1 MASQKKILI
10 VGGGI
15 AGLTAASLL
24 QKNRT
29 GEVHLIERQDAW
41 QTSGTGLYTPGNGV
55 AALQA
60 LALDHEAKEKGCII
74 QHREIFDSKG
84 SLLMKLDLSEVWGRP
99 DPCLNIGRKALHEIL
114 VRQVNQDLFRLK
126 TSIKAIQ
133 QQEEGVEVIF
143 SDESRDQYDLV
154 IGADGLYSQTR
165 QLVLG
170 DCQLNPISSQVCRF
184 TTARPKGITAWTLFV
199 SSEGQ
204 FLIIPMNK
212 ERAYCYVNRKAKK
225 EVPDAQFMQ
234 DFANFPA
241 PVPEIIQ
248 SWNPDHAY
256 WDDVEELEPLSVF
269 GENRVILIGD
279 AAHGMPPFMA
289 QGGSLALEDAQ
300 VLANLLQNEGDW
312 SRMAERFTNLRKE
325 RIDWVYARNRKRG
338 KLAKLPF
345 WIARIGLKKVGAKNW
360 TEDYAPLRESPDF
373 GHIQSF

>member
-24 QKNRT
+24 QKNHT

-41 QTSGTGLYTPGNGV
+41 QASGTGLYTPGNGV
-55 AALQA
+55 AALEA
-60 LALDHEAKEKGCII
+60 LALDHDAKAKGNVIH
-74 QHREIFDSKG
+74 HREIFDSQG
-84 SLLMKLDLSEVWGRP
+84 NLLMKLDLAEVWDRP

-114 VRQVNQDLFRLK
+114 VKQVKQDQFRLK
-126 TSIKAIQ
+126 TSIQAIQ

-143 SDESRDQYDLV
+143 SDESKGKYDLV

-165 QLVLG
+165 KLVLG
-170 DCQLNPISSQVCRF
+170 DCQLNPISNQVCRF
-184 TTARPKGITAWTLFV
+184 TTAMPKGITAWTLFV
-199 SSEGQ
+199 SSKGQ

-212 ERAYCYVNRKAKK
+212 DRAYCYVNRKSKK
-225 EVPDAQFMQ
+225 DVPNAQFMQ
-234 DFANFPA
+234 DFVNFPA

-248 SWNPDHAY
+248 TWKPDDAY

-269 GENRVILIGD
+269 GKNRVVLIGD

-289 QGGSLALEDAQ
+289 QGGSLALEDAL
-300 VLANLLQNEGDW
+300 VLANLLQNEEDW
-312 SRMAERFTNLRKE
+312 SQLAERFTDLRKE

-345 WIARIGLKKVGAKNW
+345 WIARLGLQKVGAKNW
-360 TEDYAPLRESPDF
+360 TTDYAPLRESPDF
-373 GHIQSF
+373 G